1 MRATPKQYAKSFF
14 EVTKDASEPQLK
26 KIISNFAEV
35 LVKNNETAKI
45 ERIVKYF
52 NSFWNKDKG
61 IIEAEV
67 ISRYKLDAKT
77 VASLQEYI
85 KKDSGQEKVVMSQ
98 KQDES
103 IIGGIIVKYGDK
115 ILDSSLRTKLFEL
128 KNALEK

>member
-14 EVTKDASEPQLK
+14 EATKGASESQLK
-26 KIISNFAEV
+26 KIISSFAEV

-45 ERIVKYF
+45 ERIIRYF

-61 IIEAEV
+61 IVEAEV

-77 VASLQEYI
+77 VVSLQEYI

-98 KQDES
+98 KQDED
-103 IIGGIIVKYGDK
+103 IAGGIIIKYGDK
-115 ILDSSLRTKLFEL
+115 ILDASLRTKFLEL
-128 KNALEK
+128 KSALEK